1 MQTQHTFFNQN
12 YLSELV
18 GICMS
23 LHSDFSPS
31 ARASLHSSIR
41 SKTLLQKGI
50 TSVFAH
56 RLFPSQTR
64 ASKASEFDEEKSG
77 VLRVRICT
85 RISARPS
92 KVRKWVCIRVAC
104 VSDTLRVSSNA
115 YQRSGLLVTPLERC
129 KLQQV
134 HL

>member
-18 GICMS
+18 GICIFDVS
-23 LHSDFSPS
+23 LHSDFSQS
-31 ARASLHSSIR
+31 VRASPHSGIR

-64 ASKASEFDEEKSG
+64 AREASEFDEEKSG
-77 VLRVRICT
+77 VLRVL
-85 RISARPS
+85 ISARPS
-92 KVRKWVCIRVAC
+92 KVRKWVCVRVTC
-104 VSDTLRVSSNA
+104 VSDTLWVSSNA
-115 YQRSGLLVTPLERC
+115 YQRSGFLVTPLERC
-129 KLQQV
+129 MLQQV
-134 HL
+134 RI